1 MTTPGSADKPVDPSP
16 IPRDILDTNN
26 PPAEYDHPAL
36 REFVSRG
43 SARRAYLDAKIAP
56 LKAELAKLLEER
68 ESLDAEV
75 RKHEGALSPLR
86 GMPVEI
92 ISLIF
97 KFAAPFRSDVM
108 NVEEGPWVLSA
119 VCSQWRIIALSQPS
133 LWNGFVLNFTDDGD
147 SPGSAGRTLLPLVEA
162 HLERSQKLPLTITF
176 SPFHEIECTE
186 AEQALLDLLAAHCDR
201 WETVELYGSTLLY
214 DTLIGRI
221 YGRLPILRKLDI
233 RVCSQFDEQDDD
245 PEVDISYLFAAC
257 PALQEV
263 FINDGCYGGCIP
275 VIADLPCAQLLR
287 YSASN
292 HWPNHVR
299 VLTSAINLVD
309 CVLRLIDPVR
319 VPAPGSPVVLL
330 PQLRRLSTSTA
341 AALDYLETPALQ
353 ELYCCDHSSRLHSY
367 LKRLPTLQRLFV
379 ADTQSAADIG
389 SLLHAAPTIT
399 NLFLYLPIP
408 FAPDL
413 FALLENPTPPA
424 DGQPATL
431 PALDTLS
438 LCLISLD
445 RTLGGLLDEDYL
457 MRTVEAQFQRGS
469 LRSLHLYATNFVPS
483 ATTLERMEAL
493 RAQGMQ
499 IVLYER
505 SYSLYSEMVSP
516 DFQLYDVTAL

>member
-1 MTTPGSADKPVDPSP
+1 MATPGSADKPVDPSP

-26 PPAEYDHPAL
+26 PPAEYNHPAL
-36 REFVSRG
+36 RAFVSRG
-43 SARRAYLDAKIAP
+43 SARRAYLDTKIAP

-86 GMPVEI
+86 RMPVEI

-97 KFAAPFRSDVM
+97 KFAAPFRSYVM
-108 NVEEGPWVLSA
+108 NVEEGP
-119 VCSQWRIIALSQPS
+119 C
-133 LWNGFVLNFTDDGD
+133 LWNGFVLDFTEDPD
-147 SPGSAGRTLLPLVEA
+147 SPGSARRILPLVEA
-162 HLERSQKLPLTITF
+162 HLERSQKLPLTIIFT
-176 SPFHEIECTE
+176 PFHEIECTE
-186 AEQALLDLLAAHCDR
+186 EEQALLDLLAAHCDR

-214 DTLIGRI
+214 DTLIGSI
-221 YGRLPILRKLDI
+221 YGRLPILHKLDI
-233 RVCSQFDEQDDD
+233 RVCLRFDEQDDE
-245 PEVDISYLFAAC
+245 PEVDISDLFAAC

-263 FINDGCYGGCIP
+263 FINGGRYGGDIP

-299 VLTSAINLVD
+299 VLTSAVNLVD
-309 CVLRLIDPVR
+309 CVLRLIQPER
-319 VPAPGSPVVLL
+319 GPAPGSPIVLL

-341 AALDYLETPALQ
+341 AVLDYLETPVLQ
-353 ELYCCDHSSRLHSY
+353 ELYCCDHSSLHSY
-367 LKRLPTLQRLFV
+367 LRRAPDLRRLFV

-399 NLFLYLPIP
+399 NLFLYVPMP

-413 FALLENPTPPA
+413 LALLENPTPPA

-438 LCLISLD
+438 LCLVPLD
-445 RTLGGLLDEDYL
+445 HTLGGPLDEDYL

-469 LRSLHLYATNFVPS
+469 LRSLHLYAMKFTPS
-483 ATTLERMEAL
+483 ATTLRRIQAL
-493 RAQGMQ
+493 REQGMQ

-505 SYSLYSEMVSP
+505 SNSLYLEMVSP
-516 DFQLYDVTAL
+516 DFQLYTDQFFLYEIAVRGKEGIVD